1 MERLKLSS
9 ATEVTGVA
17 MNFINDFS
25 IHGEKRLPRR
35 RQSKDE
41 GAVTQQ
47 LTRIQWEGGKGSKTD
62 QRIFGKYKL
71 RDWRSPLRPYL
82 WSPVVPAKVPR
93 PQLGYPGVHTGS
105 LNCLLSWFL
114 IDCLY

>member
-9 ATEVTGVA
+9 ATEVTGVV

-47 LTRIQWEGGKGSKTD
+47 LTRIQ
-62 QRIFGKYKL
+62 
-71 RDWRSPLRPYL
+71 
-82 WSPVVPAKVPR
+82 
-93 PQLGYPGVHTGS
+93 
-105 LNCLLSWFL
+105 
-114 IDCLY
+114 